1 MIDTIFS
8 SVVRKYNIDD
18 PLLKGWAS
26 EQYEKDKFNIPSP
39 FRIEMTDI
47 PTNLAANYADVTE
60 KLLDDLN
67 ISDTHAAFITDMILS
82 VLEKGDSMDRCNTLP
97 SHYTATHYISKE
109 PEQSDIFHHPAKSLI
124 DPFNPNLDEWVS
136 GAGLYV
142 NQGDVIIHPSFLEYS
157 TPKVDKKRI
166 AITLLIRLQPKN

>member
-39 FRIEMTDI
+39 FRIEMTEI
-47 PTNLAANYADVTE
+47 PTNIGDEYKQITE
-60 KLLDDLN
+60 KLLEDLN
-67 ISDTHAAFITDMILS
+67 ISDTHVAFITNMILS

-97 SHYTATHYISKE
+97 SHYTATHYIE
-109 PEQSDIFHHPAKSLI
+109 GNDADIFYHPARSLLTLCT
-124 DPFNPNLDEWVS
+124 PGLDEWGS
-136 GAGLYV
+136 ATSLYV
-142 NQGDVIIHPSFLEYS
+142 NEGDVIVHPSYLEYN
-157 TPKVDKKRI
+157 TPPVKKQRV
-166 AITLLIRLQPKN
+166 AATLLISVQEKE

>member
-97 SHYTATHYISKE
+97 SHYTATHYIE
-109 PEQSDIFHHPAKSLI
+109 GNDADIFYHPARSLLTLCT
-124 DPFNPNLDEWVS
+124 PGLDEWGS
-136 GAGLYV
+136 AMSLYV
-142 NQGDVIIHPSFLEYS
+142 NEGDVIVHPSYLEYN
-157 TPKVDKKRI
+157 TPPVNKQRI
-166 AITLLIRLQPKN
+166 TATLLISVQEKE

>member
-67 ISDTHAAFITDMILS
+67 ISDTHVAFITDMILA

-97 SHYTATHYISKE
+97 SHYTATHYIE
-109 PEQSDIFHHPAKSLI
+109 GNDADIFYHPARSLLTLCT
-124 DPFNPNLDEWVS
+124 PGLDEWGS
-136 GAGLYV
+136 AMSLYV
-142 NQGDVIIHPSFLEYS
+142 NEGDVIVHPSYLEYN
-157 TPKVDKKRI
+157 TPPVKKQRVT
-166 AITLLIRLQPKN
+166 ATLLISVQEKE

>member
-18 PLLKGWAS
+18 PLLIGWAS

-97 SHYTATHYISKE
+97 SHYTATHYIE
-109 PEQSDIFHHPAKSLI
+109 GNDADIFYHPARSLLTLCT
-124 DPFNPNLDEWVS
+124 PGLDEWGS
-136 GAGLYV
+136 AMSLYV
-142 NQGDVIIHPSFLEYS
+142 NEGDVIVHPSY
-157 TPKVDKKRI
+157 
-166 AITLLIRLQPKN
+166 

>member
-8 SVVRKYNIDD
+8 STIRKYNIGD
-18 PLLKGWAS
+18 PLIKGWAS
-26 EQYEKDKFNIPSP
+26 EQYEKEKFNIQSP

-97 SHYTATHYISKE
+97 SHYTATHYIE
-109 PEQSDIFHHPAKSLI
+109 GNDADIFYHPARSLLTLCT
-124 DPFNPNLDEWVS
+124 PGLDEWGS
-136 GAGLYV
+136 AMSLYV
-142 NQGDVIIHPSFLEYS
+142 NEGDVIVHPSYLEYN
-157 TPKVDKKRI
+157 TPPVKKQRVT
-166 AITLLIRLQPKN
+166 ATLLISVQEKE

>member
-97 SHYTATHYISKE
+97 SHYTATHYIE
-109 PEQSDIFHHPAKSLI
+109 GNDADIFYHPARSLLTLCT
-124 DPFNPNLDEWVS
+124 PGLDEWGS
-136 GAGLYV
+136 AMSLYV
-142 NQGDVIIHPSFLEYS
+142 NEGDVIVHPSYLEYNT
-157 TPKVDKKRI
+157 TPVNKQRI
-166 AITLLIRLQPKN
+166 TATLLISVQEKE

>member
-8 SVVRKYNIDD
+8 STIRKYNIGD
-18 PLLKGWAS
+18 PLIKGWAS
-26 EQYEKDKFNIPSP
+26 EQYEKEKFNIQSP

-97 SHYTATHYISKE
+97 SHYTATHYIE
-109 PEQSDIFHHPAKSLI
+109 GNDADIFYHPARSLLTLCT
-124 DPFNPNLDEWVS
+124 PGLDEWGS
-136 GAGLYV
+136 AMSLYV
-142 NQGDVIIHPSFLEYS
+142 NEGDVIVHPSYLEYN
-157 TPKVDKKRI
+157 TPPVNKQRI
-166 AITLLIRLQPKN
+166 TATLLISVQEKE

>member
-67 ISDTHAAFITDMILS
+67 ISDTHAAFITNIILS

-97 SHYTATHYISKE
+97 SHYTATHYISG
-109 PEQSDIFHHPAKSLI
+109 SDPDVYHHPAKDLMQL
-124 DPFNPNLDEWVS
+124 FNPGLDEWS
-136 GAGLYV
+136 SATSLYV
-142 NQGDVIIHPSFLEYS
+142 NEGDVIVHPSYLEYN
-157 TPKVDKKRI
+157 TPVVETQRTTL
-166 AITLLIRLQPKN
+166 TLLINLQPK

>member
-1 MIDTIFS
+1 MIDNIFS
-8 SVVRKYNIDD
+8 STIRKYRIEDQ
-18 PLLKGWAS
+18 LLKGWAY

-97 SHYTATHYISKE
+97 SHYTATHYIE
-109 PEQSDIFHHPAKSLI
+109 GNDADIFYHPARSLLTLCT
-124 DPFNPNLDEWVS
+124 PGLDEWGS
-136 GAGLYV
+136 ATSLYV
-142 NQGDVIIHPSFLEYS
+142 NEGDVIVHPSYLEYN
-157 TPKVDKKRI
+157 TPPVKKQRV
-166 AITLLIRLQPKN
+166 AATLLISVQEKE